1 MSVST
6 EPAVPAAGGFV
17 TAELYTQMQQ
27 FYAWQMGL
35 IDDRKAEEWAATFA
49 EDAVF
54 EEASRMEPLRG
65 RAAIAA
71 SCRQRADR
79 LEAEQTDFRH
89 WLGMLDVHLQPDGTL
104 RTRTYALAMRTRL
117 GGPLE
122 IFASVVCRDHLVPE
136 GKGWLVQHRSLQ
148 HDGSGLR

>member
-1 MSVST
+1 MSAT
-6 EPAVPAAGGFV
+6 PAPPVAAAGGFV
-17 TAELYTQMQQ
+17 TAELYTQIQQ

-35 IDDRKAEEWAATFA
+35 IDDRKAQEWADTFT

-89 WLGMLDVHLQPDGTL
+89 WLGMLQVLPQQDGTL
-104 RTRTYALAMRTRL
+104 RTRNYALAMRTRL

-122 IFASVVCRDHLVPE
+122 IFASVVCHDHLVPD
-136 GKGWLVQHRSLQ
+136 GTGWLVRHRTLQ

>member
-1 MSVST
+1 MSVPSA
-6 EPAVPAAGGFV
+6 PAVPARDDFV
-17 TAELYTQMQQ
+17 TAELYARIQQ

-71 SCRQRADR
+71 SCRKRADR

-89 WLGMLDVHLQPDGTL
+89 WLGMLDVRAQPDGTL
-104 RTRTYALAMRTRL
+104 RTRSYALAMRTRL

-122 IFASVVCRDHLVPE
+122 IFASVVCRDHLVPD
-136 GKGWLVQHRSLQ
+136 GNGWLVRHRSLQ
-148 HDGSGLR
+148 HDGSGQ